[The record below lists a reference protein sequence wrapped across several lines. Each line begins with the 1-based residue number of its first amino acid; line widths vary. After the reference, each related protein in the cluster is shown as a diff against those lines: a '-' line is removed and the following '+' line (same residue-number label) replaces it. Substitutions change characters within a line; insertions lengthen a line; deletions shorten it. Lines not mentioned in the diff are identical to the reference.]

1 VDEESCRSERDQ
13 SEQNN
18 QHEQPQPHNH
28 NEPRPDERLFA
39 CILKRALLH
48 REDERINTAQHRSTI
63 PDHSGVPDHYP
74 SMDRSGSGRSALIAR
89 RWDHDSN
96 NN

>member
-1 VDEESCRSERDQ
+1 MNEESYRSERDQ

-18 QHEQPQPHNH
+18 QHGRSQPHNH

-63 PDHSGVPDHYP
+63 PECQITTRAWIDL
-74 SMDRSGSGRSALIAR
+74 DRSGSGRSALIAR